1 MRQNQLRTTRVAT
14 VAVIG
19 TGVVAALGT
28 ATVLVIPTLHLGDQQ
43 DALNGG
49 TTGQSQSFQQPQ
61 QGGDDGERES
71 DDNGG
76 FGAVNPPQQGN
87 LAPPPGQSS
96 GQNSG
101 PSTHSSGS

>member
-14 VAVIG
+14 ATVIG
-19 TGVVAALGT
+19 AGVVAALGT

-43 DALNGG
+43 DALNSG

-61 QGGDDGERES
+61 QRGDDGERGS
-71 DDNGG
+71 DDGG
-76 FGAVNPPQQGN
+76 FQSVNPPQQGT
-87 LAPPPGQSS
+87 LAPPPGQSN